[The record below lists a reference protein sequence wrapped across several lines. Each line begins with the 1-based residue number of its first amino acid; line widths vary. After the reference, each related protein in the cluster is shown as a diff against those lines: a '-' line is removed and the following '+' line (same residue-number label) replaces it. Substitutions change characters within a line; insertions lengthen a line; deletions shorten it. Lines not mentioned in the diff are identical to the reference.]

1 MKQGMCIKDK
11 IMVKRLLQVEGICLT
26 AVLFSLLINIQFV
39 RADGSKDMY
48 PADYFERYAAAGVTT
63 SNAGSYRAC
72 LMSGIPT
79 GSDPNLASPFPTN
92 GTLKVYAKEGEHIY
106 MASSAMMVRN
116 NTTKETYGKIVWRAP
131 DGTTGSV
138 ENIRRGGLIADRAEE
153 LAGPNING
161 STSGYDAYKL
171 TVGAGQEGVWEI
183 DFIGTTTSMNFSG
196 ESAYRHKIDG
206 WTEDPNRPYINAF
219 DVSVSNVADDA
230 FIKGRVYANVLNLM
244 MPSAHNNVDFSCQW
258 YTTFYVLTNTGYLYE
273 VKPNGQNGHFSTFF
287 ANNKGVQTDP
297 LGWIND
303 NSAYTSSLAV
313 SCYGGF
319 ASYKSLDCDVS
330 SNNRFRDNK
339 VPTYDPRRPDM
350 ALTRIV
356 DGEEKTVDDIT
367 HKIFFC
373 IPSSDMPAY
382 AKAVYGSSVDSTWL
396 LTNLNAEDAP
406 LISNLSLVGK
416 ESRLPGVLGPEGVDI
431 FFEANASGD
440 YLIEMVFGPGYTN
453 RIFSGYCE
461 KGENVIDWDGL
472 DGNGK
477 RVPVVNVS
485 LAGKLKSAEIH
496 FPFFDLES
504 NKNGFSLNQLN
515 AEWTAVER
523 DTIYWDDS
531 SLNGVGALA
540 SGEDPLQMTTGTS
553 SPGHKWLYN
562 SGSNRGDRRVID
574 TWTFAQGASRGTQN
588 LSAYSRY
595 IDLGILSVVADTTVA
610 HVGEMVS
617 YTLEVVNKA
626 GGKME
631 YKGDSVIVDSD
642 ADSASVG
649 VWFPRGGFV
658 TTSVELL
665 DSDDPTCRVA
675 RQPSSSEFGLGFISL
690 KNGKRATLRV
700 SGYAT
705 SALAHNFIQPI
716 GFIMRP
722 GDFFEVDAK
731 NLASDGMP
739 LNPLNEYEGIENDN
753 VMMVDEPIFLLNSA
767 PESMANDTVVPAGR
781 SVTGNVL
788 NNDADVDGDALAV
801 LGYMVNGGYGSLGDP
816 LTIAKEGLECG
827 VFTLSADGSY
837 TFTANASYDG
847 MVPDIYYV
855 VSDGFTGNS
864 TYAGA
869 DLIPGMDTSR
879 MNIQVMPNHFPT
891 VTPTEVS
898 INRSGDRT
906 WLPIVISDEDGDPLT
921 VSVSGA
927 DAALYEVGGDSV
939 YYVGPAVSAETVSH
953 FDLTVDDGVRT
964 PVVTPITVT
973 IKVNQA
979 PTLSPDSVSIYV
991 KVRTERD
998 TCLVPVVFS
1007 DPDGDGLVDVRV
1019 ERGSSYFQTLDGKLY
1034 FMATRNNTRSVS
1046 STTYPL
1052 TMFLQDDKGV
1062 SASLPLAVTLN
1073 VISDDINESI
1083 VYAEAVDIYYGDPL
1097 SASIDYGANT
1107 TGTWRIVD
1115 SIAGEVGLDQVLSA
1129 GRHSLDFIFTPSTEG
1144 YSAAM
1149 VEHVRFNVLPR
1160 AIVLASGTAEKTY
1173 DGEAFS
1179 VPSVSVV
1186 SGSWFGTDSFTY
1198 SNFATLTSADTVEN
1212 TFSYAAVAGTSLSNY
1227 DVTIQYGSLIVTPRP
1242 ITLSSASATKTF
1254 DGSPLT
1260 EPTVTVTSGSLVGAD
1275 AFVYSDFAS
1284 ITGAGSVDN
1293 TFIATPAPG
1302 VTLSNYDITVEYGK
1316 LTVEPFEWTGDY
1328 EIILSENTYL
1338 YDGTAHQPSVTIV
1351 AQGYTLDQMFYNV
1364 RYENDVNVG
1373 DSAMAIISPKENSGI
1388 IFRTDTASYS
1398 ITKRSI
1404 VIKSASCEQVYDGN
1418 TLTCHDIESVTGDS
1432 LAEGDSF
1439 TPTYTASL
1447 QDVGEVEN
1455 SFQVAIDE
1463 RNYNVT
1469 LVPGSLK
1476 VTPRAATLS
1485 ETTVEWSDTAF
1496 VYDGQAHCPS
1506 ATITVDGLVLD
1517 PARDYTVTCSDN
1529 VQVGKKTAVAR
1540 VSKKENGNFIFDDY
1554 DAQFSITP
1562 AIVTITDKSV
1572 ATKTYDG
1579 STSATVTLNT
1589 VTGFVSGEDVSVE
1602 VNASF
1607 ADAAAGTDKDVEIT
1621 YSLTGADRDN
1631 YRLSE
1636 EHETYPNGEITPMEV
1651 ILSWSGGPLYAYDGT
1666 SKRVEASVTN
1676 AIGSDAVNVL
1686 TYDSNEAT
1694 EIGDYVAKALSL
1706 DNSNY
1711 SLPTDASYNWYIHPN
1726 YVDAD
1731 ITVVNTPF
1739 EYDQTAHEPSVVVKV
1754 EGTEV
1759 AASNY
1764 VVSYENNVEAGDS
1777 AMAIVSKS
1785 PSGTYYFNTDTVYF
1799 SIGKRSVLFRS
1810 DSCARVYNGTAL
1822 TCESASPVDPT
1833 RILPGD
1839 TYTMTFS
1846 GTQTDVGVS
1855 DNTFTVTFDKDNYNV
1870 EYEYGKLTIA
1880 PMPINISSSD
1890 ITWDDTAFV
1899 YDGLE
1904 HCPTATIIVD
1914 GHELR
1919 SSNDYVI
1926 VCTNNVNVGSD
1937 VAHIAVRSQDGGNFL
1952 FTDYEV
1958 NFSISPAVISIT
1970 DSTVF
1975 EKTYDGMATADVQV
1989 NAVSFKAPKDSILVV
2004 ATARFGNASAGKNK
2018 KVNITYELTGPDRN
2032 NYKLAYDKATYYGG
2046 VIHPREVTL
2055 NWGPDTF
2062 VYDGS
2067 KQGVYASV
2075 ETEVHVSQ
2083 PIYITEYEGDSAVLA
2098 GSYVAH
2104 AKDLSNMN
2112 FRVPEND
2119 SLVWTI
2125 LPRGIGASEFD
2136 LQQNTVVYDAMP
2148 HSVTFVTD
2156 SALQFVEGVDYTIS
2170 YKYRKTEGSSPWT
2183 GFSPINAGTYDIMVS
2198 IHNPNY
2204 ENVDLTG
2211 WQMTIDKAP
2220 VTASLSVVDTKV
2232 YDRTLDADVTVDTLY
2247 GVVSGEDVRVS
2258 LVAQYDTFTTDAS
2271 TISVVYQLYGEDV
2284 KNYQLQDSLLVTN
2297 GSITPLML
2305 TVEGTTILDK
2315 SYDGTLDAVA
2325 SVGTLQSVISPDMV
2339 DVSVSSSYFS
2349 SDTIGNGTDV
2359 YVTYRLSGQD
2369 AANYTVKP
2377 DTLKGN
2383 ILQPAVT
2390 FDWRVEDTVYGL
2402 AIVGKNPLVEV
2413 SQTLDGKL
2421 TYFVD
2426 GLPVDTGYV
2435 IPAGTHSL
2443 LAQFTG
2449 EGGFTVPSGGNSIH
2463 VSRKY
2468 LTLDSY
2474 DINPTKAYDGTDS
2487 VLSLRTD
2494 SLLVGIVGSDDVRLS
2509 SLSAK
2514 YNSVQVGTNKTI
2526 TVSFSLAGND
2536 TANYAMED
2544 ELLPGVIR
2552 LRAVKLAAGDSTKVY
2567 DGTPLVFDSVAI
2579 IGDGFI
2585 EGDLVSVHAIG
2596 NITEPGHVLNK
2607 VVFEFAND
2615 SVEDNYDI
2623 IIARGF
2629 LVVTKIPQE
2638 MPAVTPVD
2646 ESILGLND
2654 GQLLG
2659 LTTDM
2664 EMHDENSETFEMVTR
2679 LDSLYAPGTYYIRYP
2694 EKQYYDSS
2702 ETQVVVIQ
2710 PGRGE
2715 FLVTAATSDT
2725 VRGYATGGGT
2735 YLYQS
2740 DVTVEAVANTGYH
2753 FVAWNDTVTDNPL
2766 SFVLMG
2772 DTSFVASFEPN
2783 SYMLYATDRGA
2794 AIDSLAVLYGDT
2806 VVESM
2811 LGVTPQREGYDFQGW
2826 SPSFPIVVGAADVT
2840 VEAQWMRQMFQVDV
2854 DTLTERGRVL
2864 TSFENPVAYGDT
2876 VVLTA
2881 QPFAGYHFVAWNDS
2895 VVTNPRGVLVKSDTS
2910 FNAIFEPNRHMLY
2923 VVSENVTLDT
2933 IPVAFGDTVYES
2945 MLKVDTPLVR
2955 EGYLFAGWSPAFPVL
2970 IGDSDVRVEA
2980 QWTRR
2985 THVVSVDTLVDGGRA
3000 VVDFENPVPYG
3011 DTITLTAQPSV
3022 GYHFV
3027 SWIDGDAA
3035 NPRSVVVTGDTSFS
3049 PLFEANGHM
3058 LYIVSDGDVRDSFA
3072 IAYGDTITDSL
3083 VKLSWEK
3090 VGYDFVGWS
3099 PELPFMAGDSDMTV
3113 EARWTEKM
3121 FIVTVDT
3128 LSDWGNIVVTPENP
3142 IAYNTMIT
3150 VKAVA
3155 ENGYHFVS
3163 WTDGVT
3169 LNTRRFRITSDTFF
3183 AAIYEP
3189 NQYML
3194 YVMNEGDTL
3203 RSIPVAYGDTV
3214 TESLVGDAPEKVG
3227 HLFTG
3232 WSLEFPFVMDMADTT
3247 LTAQFTRKKFNFTI
3261 DSLYENGVVSVDFEN
3276 PVAYGDTVTLTA
3288 EPNEGY
3294 HFVSWSDSVTTNPRQ
3309 MVVTSD
3315 TSLSPIFE
3323 VNQYYLTL
3331 LSEGDT
3337 LKHIAITYGDSIR
3350 ESSLGVT
3357 PEKVGH
3363 DFIGWQPTLPP
3374 VMGAADLTV
3383 EAQFQRKTFELTFDT
3398 LLERGMIVVD
3408 FENPVAYG
3416 ETVTLTAEPS
3426 EGYHFVAWN
3435 DSVTTNPRAIVV
3447 TGDTSLTPVFEPN
3460 LYSLIVMNEDTVVKT
3475 LPVYYGDTI
3484 TESFV
3489 NVSLEKVGHDFGGWL
3504 PNLPVTVGAGD
3515 VTIVAQWTKKSL
3527 ELTFDTLFERG
3538 KIIADFQNPVTY
3550 GDTITLT
3557 AEPFEG
3563 YHFISWADG
3572 DTLNPRGIE
3581 VVGDT
3586 ALIPVFMPNTYV
3598 FAALLDGDTLLKFNV
3613 TYGDSITDSLL
3624 SLIPEKVGHDFVGW
3638 SPSLPIKVGASD
3650 LTIEAQWVKKTY
3662 HIEVLASENGKVEHP
3677 FVNPVAFGDTI
3688 TFSAFPDEGFRFSSW
3703 ADGDRSNP
3711 RSVVVTSDSTFT
3723 SAFTPNVYHVTVIS
3737 DNDTLAIL
3745 SRFFRDTIQRRSI
3758 DSLQPSKVGHDFVGW
3773 DVEFPLSM
3781 GSHDTSIT
3789 AVYTPKIFSV
3799 ITKINGNVGK
3809 VSGDGE
3815 YPYGTVV
3822 NLQAIPNEGFH
3833 FVKWGDG
3840 DTARSISF
3848 VITSDTI
3855 ISTLFA
3861 MDIDEM
3867 MVDTLIIPSFGYC
3880 PNTEDVIRYSLLN
3893 SEAPTEYRIVFSEE
3907 AKLAGFVDVEFT
3919 KISADNEVRIVI
3931 PDCPADVYRA
3941 SIQFKNAINSV
3952 TPFFDV
3958 DLRVNLSNDY
3968 IIDIWQDVV
3977 SAVNTE
3983 NIFLSY
3989 QWYHN
3994 DVKVGGATS
4003 PYYCEKKGLSG
4014 SYYLEAVTADGRQL
4028 RTCKKWFDNATNT
4041 MLSVYPNPTSEN
4053 ATVELSVDNGSVHL
4067 LSVMN
4072 TTGVSLLSTTFM
4084 GRKTQV
4090 NFRDFPSG
4098 AYIVE
4103 VDGMTVKVIRK

>member
-161 STSGYDAYKL
+161 SSSGYDAYKL

-330 SNNRFRDNK
+330 SNNRFRDSK

-531 SLNGVGALA
+531 SLSGVGALA

-626 GGKME
+626 VGKME

-753 VMMVDEPIFLLNSA
+753 VMMVDVPIFLLNSA

-816 LTIAKEGLECG
+816 LTIAKEGQECG

-1062 SASLPLAVTLN
+1062 STSLPLAVTLN

-1485 ETTVEWSDTAF
+1485 ETTVEWSDTSF
-1496 VYDGQAHCPS
+1496 VYDGEAHCPS

-1540 VSKKENGNFIFDDY
+1540 VSKKDNGNFIFDDY

-1810 DSCARVYNGTAL
+1810 DSCARVYNGSAL

-1855 DNTFTVTFDKDNYNV
+1855 DNTFTVTFDRDNYNV

-2004 ATARFGNASAGKNK
+2004 ATAKFGNASAGKNK

-2284 KNYQLQDSLLVTN
+2284 KNYQLQDSVFVTN

-2413 SQTLDGKL
+2413 SQTLEGKL

-2638 MPAVTPVD
+2638 MPNVTPVD

-2715 FLVTAATSDT
+2715 FLVTAASSDT

-2753 FVAWNDTVTDNPL
+2753 FVAWNDTVTDNPF
-2766 SFVLMG
+2766 SFMLMG

-2794 AIDSLAVLYGDT
+2794 AIDSLSVLYGDT

-2923 VVSENVTLDT
+2923 VVSEDVTLDT

-3058 LYIVSDGDVRDSFA
+3058 LYIVSDGDVKDSFA

-3214 TESLVGDAPEKVG
+3214 MENLVGDAPEKVG

-3737 DNDTLAIL
+3737 DNDTLATL

-3848 VITSDTI
+3848 VITSDTV